1 VDDPYKKSNAL
12 LSDIIMNYRTVIGFG
27 QKNVDYLLT
36 KFDELLEVPNMQGI
50 KNAHVSGFWFGYS
63 QCVRFI
69 FIGVVFFISAVLIN
83 KGIENP

>member
-50 KNAHVSGFWFGYS
+50 KKAHVSGFWFGYS
-63 QCVRFI
+63 QCVRFF
-69 FIGVVFFISAVLIN
+69 FIGIVFYISAVLIN